1 MTRTGRTFGGAWSR
15 LSGIMLAVIVAL
27 PAHAQLPFTLR
38 ECLADRDEDAR
49 IHICSIMSGTDEEK
63 ALGAVEASRILRAR
77 GEYDAAVDLLESS
90 RGSRA
95 LLYPELGHVWF
106 DQGDHMMA
114 DLHFEMALE
123 RGYEPDALTRERM
136 VIAAHMYGEEL
147 QYSSESFAGAIG
159 AYSRALELDPDYMTS
174 LLGRAEASGVLG
186 RHEEALAD
194 LDRAIALGA
203 DRTGY
208 LLRARTRQELGDAAG
223 AIADFRRVLE
233 ENPQHTEA
241 REALAGSGTLP

>member
-1 MTRTGRTFGGAWSR
+1 MSGALLVAS
-15 LSGIMLAVIVAL
+15 IFIVM
-27 PAHAQLPFTLR
+27 PAHAQLPFTLKD
-38 ECLADRDEDAR
+38 CLADRDEDAR
-49 IHICSIMSGTDEEK
+49 LHICSIMSGTEEEK

-77 GEYDAAVDLLESS
+77 GEYDAALALVTGLWPGVS
-90 RGSRA
+90 RDA
-95 LLYPELGHVWF
+95 ELGHIWF
-106 DQGDHMMA
+106 EQGDHRMA
-114 DLHFEMALE
+114 DFHFEMALE
-123 RGYEPDALTRERM
+123 RGYEPDAPTRARM

-203 DRTGY
+203 DWTGY